1 MRLKSFTA
9 KTMKDAMQMV
19 RDTLGEDAI
28 IVATNE
34 EKDLKGRVIGV
45 ELTAAIEPGFVSGN
59 LGGGPN
65 FEVGHAGIPA
75 HAQDWLQY
83 DEEDEEFAVTEEIT
97 DAMLRHGVPED
108 VMDQVISC
116 AAVIGLENP
125 GVSLVAAVEHLFNF
139 RPLPQGPYKK
149 AFMLVGSPGAGKTLA
164 AAKMAARAAM
174 DGLKVGVITTDSVRA
189 GGIEQLS
196 AFTKLLKVDLHACT
210 SAKDVTKALL
220 ALDGCDQIIIDTA
233 GVNPFDMQDLKEIA
247 KLADLP
253 DMEPLLVLPAGG
265 DAEESAEI
273 ARAFSAIGVHHILPT
288 RLDIARRLGGLLSAA
303 HHGAMIFTDAS
314 NTPKVAEGLFAITPQ
329 NLSRLLMPTAYRSK
343 EALDRKASSRDSV
356 RTGTRS

>member
-34 EKDLKGRVIGV
+34 EKDLRGRIIGV
-45 ELTAAIEPGFVSGN
+45 ELTAAIEPGFV
-59 LGGGPN
+59 GGTPN
-65 FEVGHAGIPA
+65 FEVGNTGIPA
-75 HAQDWLQY
+75 HAEDWLQY

-189 GGIEQLS
+189 GGIEQLA

-253 DMEPLLVLPAGG
+253 DMEPLLVLPAGV
-265 DAEESAEI
+265 DAET

-314 NTPKVAEGLFAITPQ
+314 NTPKVAEGLFALTPQ